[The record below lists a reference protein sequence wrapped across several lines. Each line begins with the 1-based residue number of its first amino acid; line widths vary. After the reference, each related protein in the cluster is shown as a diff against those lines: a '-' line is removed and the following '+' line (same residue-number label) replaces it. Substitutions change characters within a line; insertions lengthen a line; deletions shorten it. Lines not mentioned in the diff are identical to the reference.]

1 MTKEEIKFCL
11 FADEIIICVI
21 IHRESNEKV
30 VNLWFQQDHRYKMNI
45 KKIAFVHTINEK
57 LETKIK
63 LYHF

>member
-45 KKIAFVHTINEK
+45 KKK
-57 LETKIK
+57 
-63 LYHF
+63 